1 MHEWYDNEESLRIPL
16 DEIPDDQISFTLG
29 DSCAKYAVKD
39 TLEVFTKET
48 IREKLRVYDNSL
60 EKLLE
65 SIPPF
70 RCVEA
75 QVWFRPEA

>member
-1 MHEWYDNEESLRIPL
+1 MKYRMTRSALPW
-16 DEIPDDQISFTLG
+16 G

-48 IREKLRVYDNSL
+48 IREKLRAFDDSL

-65 SIPPF
+65 SIPPC
-70 RCVEA
+70 RYVEA